1 MQLGTKNQEKSEREL
16 FVLLI
21 GLVLFAANLRAPLT
35 SVGALIPIIRDDLGV
50 SNAIVGTI
58 TTVPLIAFALISPFA
73 PKIANKFGMER
84 TIFLSMLILAIGI
97 ILRSMT
103 GVVTLFAG
111 TTLIGI
117 GIAFGN
123 VLIPGL
129 IKMSFPLK
137 IGLITAF
144 YAVSM
149 NLFAALASGLSVPIS
164 SIGNL
169 GWQGALGAWVILVL
183 IAIIIWLP
191 QLKSQAD
198 LPKFDTDKT
207 IKKTNMWKS
216 KTAWYVTIF
225 MGLQSL
231 MFYTLLTWL
240 PEILQLNGYSSS
252 GAGWMLSIMQF
263 GVIPMNF
270 IVPILAGKLLNQKKL
285 GILVGSLFALGIL
298 GLIQGHAIVIV
309 ISVIL
314 IGIACGSAFSLSMMF
329 FTLRTKDGYQAS
341 ELSGM
346 AQSMGYLL
354 AATGPTLFGG
364 LHDLTN
370 SWNVPLFVLLIFSG
384 IILIAGALAGR
395 DVVIE

>member
-1 MQLGTKNQEKSEREL
+1 MELSFKNQGKSEREL

-21 GLVLFAANLRAPLT
+21 GLVLIGANLRAPLT
-35 SVGALIPIIRDDLGV
+35 SVGALIPFIRDDLGV
-50 SNAIVGTI
+50 SNAVVGTV
-58 TTVPLIAFALISPFA
+58 TTIPLIAFALVSPFA
-73 PKIANKFGMER
+73 PKIANRFGMER
-84 TIFLSMLILAIGI
+84 TIFLSMLILVIGI
-97 ILRSMT
+97 ILRSIT
-103 GVVTLFAG
+103 GVVTLFSG
-111 TTLIGI
+111 TMLIGI

-137 IGLITAF
+137 IGLITAL

-149 NLFAALASGLSVPIS
+149 NLFAAFASGLSVPIS
-164 SIGNL
+164 SIGNI
-169 GWQGALGAWVILVL
+169 GWQGALGVWGLLVI

-191 QLKSQAD
+191 QLKNQDD
-198 LPKFDTDKT
+198 LPKFDTNKT
-207 IKKTNMWKS
+207 SKTTNMWKS
-216 KTAWYVTIF
+216 VTAWQVTIF

-231 MFYTLLTWL
+231 MFYTVLTWL

-270 IVPILAGKLLNQKKL
+270 IIPILAGKLKNQKKL
-285 GILVGSLFALGIL
+285 GLLVGGLFVLGIL

-314 IGIACGSAFSLSMMF
+314 IGVACGSAFSLSMMY
-329 FTLRTKDGYQAS
+329 FTLRTEDGYAAS

-346 AQSMGYLL
+346 AQSVGYLL
-354 AATGPTLFGG
+354 AAMGPTLFGG
-364 LHDLTN
+364 LHDITG
-370 SWNVPLFVLLIFSG
+370 SWNAPLFMLLIISG
-384 IILIAGALAGR
+384 VILFTGTIAGR
-395 DVVIE
+395 DVVIK